1 MRAQAGSWSQAGHIR
16 TRRSISVGQLA
27 FLCDAVT
34 TSQLLPE
41 AGPTA
46 KGLKELCAGQKQQL
60 WRIPTPCILGAICL
74 DLWRSESRKEIPEQ
88 SKVQNQSD
96 VACLP
101 ALCSTVK
108 LEKALFSQG
117 QEKTQKNISCTVVGS

>member
-1 MRAQAGSWSQAGHIR
+1 MLSPHPSSCRRLDPLQKGS
-16 TRRSISVGQLA
+16 RSFVLS
-27 FLCDAVT
+27 
-34 TSQLLPE
+34 
-41 AGPTA
+41 
-46 KGLKELCAGQKQQL
+46 AGQKQQL
-60 WRIPTPCILGAICL
+60 WGIPTPCILGAICL